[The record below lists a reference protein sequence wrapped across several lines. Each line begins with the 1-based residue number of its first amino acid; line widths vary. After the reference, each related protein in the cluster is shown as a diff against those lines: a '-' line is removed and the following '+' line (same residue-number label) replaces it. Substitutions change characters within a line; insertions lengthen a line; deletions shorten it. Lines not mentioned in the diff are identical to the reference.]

1 MLGLGLKVTNSDRT
15 AFDMKGY
22 FFDTSTYWTHDI
34 AGSSTSLDS
43 LANVTV
49 LINCSYAA
57 VKPIYTGYNIP
68 TLLHAIAD
76 QTNDTGFQISP
87 ENLSKHN
94 PTYGAGQTNN
104 KVIMADGSGVGTT
117 LATNAEKVSRWGYNT
132 NGDIKKQEGCP
143 HFCYVVRFK
152 SGATN
157 EMQSMVI
164 SNNAIQ
170 YTEGNNDVADLG
182 EISGKTNIQ
191 IGNNN
196 NFGGYN
202 SAAFTQGTILMHK
215 VAIWNTALADA
226 DIMKLTGF
234 NHTSVATTA
243 RADLD
248 GYYHDAVRFKNYSD
262 LSVDEP
268 EHLWDF
274 SKKTPASYSGGTTSD
289 TGGTGGLT
297 MTAIGTPVI
306 SSRGMK

>member
-15 AFDMKGY
+15 AFEMKGY
-22 FFDTSTYWTHDI
+22 FLDTATYWTHDL
-34 AGSSTSLDS
+34 ASSSTSLDS

-57 VKPIYTGYNIP
+57 VSAVSSGYNVP
-68 TLLHAIAD
+68 VLLHAVAD

-87 ENLSKHN
+87 DNLSKHS
-94 PTYGAGQTNN
+94 PSFAAGKTNMSFT
-104 KVIMADGSGVGTT
+104 MADGSGAGTT
-117 LATNAEKVSRWGYNT
+117 LSTSAEKIARWGYDRD
-132 NGDIKKQEGCP
+132 GDLKKAEGCP

-157 EMQSMVI
+157 EMQSMII

-170 YTEGNNDVADLG
+170 YTEGNNDIANLG
-182 EISGKTNIQ
+182 EISNKTNVQ

-196 NFGGYN
+196 NQGGYN
-202 SAAFTQGTILMHK
+202 TTVFTQGTIVMHK
-215 VAIWNTALADA
+215 LAIWNTALSDA

-262 LSVDEP
+262 LSVDAP

-274 SKKTPASYSGGTTSD
+274 SKKTPTSYSGGTTSD
-289 TGGTGGLT
+289 TGDTGGLT
-297 MTAIGTPVI
+297 MTAVGTPVI
-306 SSRGMK
+306 SSRGIK